1 MGGLGKVQVGG
12 FPWTR
17 WSQEYEIVIPWD
29 LLSWM
34 SVEGRILSSFTNFIT
49 TPELS
54 GLLYIS
60 QDIYH
65 AQITEYYQEKKI
77 YL

>member
-1 MGGLGKVQVGG
+1 MGGLGNVQVGG
-12 FPWTR
+12 LP
-17 WSQEYEIVIPWD
+17 WSQEYGIVIPWD

-54 GLLYIS
+54 GHLYIS

-65 AQITEYYQEKKI
+65 IQITEYYLEKKI

>member
-1 MGGLGKVQVGG
+1 MGGLGNVQVGG
-12 FPWTR
+12 LP

-49 TPELS
+49 TPESS

-60 QDIYH
+60 QDIYR